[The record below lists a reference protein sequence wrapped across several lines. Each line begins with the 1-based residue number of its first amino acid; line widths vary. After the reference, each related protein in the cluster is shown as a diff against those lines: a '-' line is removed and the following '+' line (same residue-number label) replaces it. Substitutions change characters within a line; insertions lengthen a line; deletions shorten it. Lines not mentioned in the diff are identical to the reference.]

1 MMIMTMMTTMVTM
14 MMTLVRMMTMT
25 RKALVSTRGHSYL
38 KGTITLA
45 RAHMQSYLAPNII
58 MMRIGMV
65 AILRIGIRRR
75 RRKF

>member
-1 MMIMTMMTTMVTM
+1 
-14 MMTLVRMMTMT
+14 MT

-45 RAHMQSYLAPNII
+45 RARMQSYLAPNII